1 MKNSTKANG
10 AAAKNSAST
19 TYKVF
24 NVHNHITDSILT
36 HRLPLNKETESLPKN
51 IDWEQYEALKKKY
64 GTVPAKVT
72 KKTYDSLCNEV
83 SISTNESAE

>member
-1 MKNSTKANG
+1 MTNSKKANS
-10 AAAKNSAST
+10 ATAKNSANT

-24 NVHNHITDSILT
+24 NVHNHITDSILP
-36 HRLPLNKETESLPKN
+36 HRLPLNRETESLPKD
-51 IDWEQYEALKKKY
+51 IDWEKYDELRKKY

-72 KKTYDSLCNEV
+72 KKTYDSLWNEV